1 MENIDHY
8 GLPTLIKPR
17 KGIDDPQLMVSSAA
31 KQKWTSLSSGFKQVH
46 SEWTVRQ
53 TRSPLPP
60 LHGRPNPPSPISTA
74 VVTNQ
79 EIVEANKR

>member
-31 KQKWTSLSSGFKQVH
+31 KQVDLFIFRIQTSAL

>member
-31 KQKWTSLSSGFKQVH
+31 KQVDLFIFRIQTSALWVDSKTNKIPIATITWPAKSSLSN
-46 SEWTVRQ
+46 
-53 TRSPLPP
+53 
-60 LHGRPNPPSPISTA
+60 LHRGCH
-74 VVTNQ
+74 
-79 EIVEANKR
+79 